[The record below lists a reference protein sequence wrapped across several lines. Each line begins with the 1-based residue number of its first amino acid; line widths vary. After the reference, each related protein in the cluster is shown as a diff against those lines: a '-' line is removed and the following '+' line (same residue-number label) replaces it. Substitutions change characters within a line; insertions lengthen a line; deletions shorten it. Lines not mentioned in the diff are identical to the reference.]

1 MILGGKMKGKSH
13 ELINFFILFL
23 IIPVLYYLNVDSILF
38 FSFGWVIGTLYLS
51 PDLDA
56 DYSRSL
62 YRMGS
67 LKYLFRFT
75 TRHRGILH
83 NPVFWGFLFLIL
95 VFLRHAWM
103 GAGLFGAALVH
114 IMVDKKN

>member
-1 MILGGKMKGKSH
+1 MKGISH

-23 IIPVLYYLNVDSILF
+23 LIPIFYYLDAGGIPL
-38 FSFGWVIGTLYLS
+38 FSFGWAIGTLYLS

-62 YRMGS
+62 NRMGN

-95 VFLRHAWM
+95 VFLKHAWF

-114 IMVDKKN
+114 IMVDKRS

>member
-1 MILGGKMKGKSH
+1 MKGVSH

-23 IIPVLYYLNVDSILF
+23 LIPVLYYLDVDSVLF

-62 YRMGS
+62 NRMGS
-67 LKYLFRFT
+67 LRYLFRFT

-83 NPVFWGFLFLIL
+83 SPVFWGFLFLIL
-95 VFLRHAWM
+95 VVLKHVWM

-114 IMVDKKN
+114 IMVDKRN